1 MERLLKEKT
10 SVKKK
15 VCRFIIYVV
24 GLIILAMG
32 IILNTKPGLGVSPII
47 SVSYSI
53 SQITKTNFGN
63 MTFILYG
70 VFVIIEIILHCIIWK
85 RRTKNGEFYNLKK
98 IILMDVLQIP
108 LSFFFTRFMNLF
120 SSFIPNLTE
129 DLQGTV
135 WSTIPARIGVLL
147 VAIILTGIGAAMS
160 LDMRIVPNPG
170 DGIVQAIAD
179 FVGKD
184 VGFMKNCFDVFNI
197 CLTCSLC
204 MIFIH
209 RIVGIGIGTVIAV
222 IGVGRVI
229 ALFNYIF
236 MRKFV
241 KLEIK

>member
-1 MERLLKEKT
+1 MVKNVLDKQWKT
-10 SVKKK
+10 
-15 VCRFIIYVV
+15 
-24 GLIILAMG
+24 
-32 IILNTKPGLGVSPII
+32 
-47 SVSYSI
+47 YSI

-70 VFVIIEIILHCIIWK
+70 VFVVIEIILHCIIWK
-85 RRTKNGEFYNLKK
+85 RRTTNGGFYNLKK
-98 IILMDVLQIP
+98 IILMDVLQFP

-129 DLQGTV
+129 DMPGTV
-135 WSTIPARIGVLL
+135 WSTIPVRICVLL
-147 VAIILTGIGAAMS
+147 IAIILTGVGAAMS
-160 LDMRIVPNPG
+160 LDMRIIPNPG

-179 FVGKD
+179 FIGKD
-184 VGFMKNCFDVFNI
+184 VGLMKNCFDVFNI
-197 CLTCSLC
+197 CLTCTLC

-209 RIVGIGIGTVIAV
+209 RIVGIGVGTVIAV
-222 IGVGRVI
+222 LGVGRVI